1 MSVII
6 LMKDEQLS
14 RTEIGKR
21 DKLRRI
27 REASRALFLSRG
39 YDDATIREIARM
51 ADVAQGT
58 LFLYAASKRDLLFM
72 LYNDIIEAAAAES
85 LAVPHGELS
94 LAEGLMRIALANVQA
109 YTDDIA
115 IARLGLVNLNLYD
128 NSDQA
133 SRFMRLHGAVTD
145 LVTRLLQAGR
155 EDGQLRQDFDVA
167 LTAGMV
173 VSVMVEM
180 LKTYIRS
187 GIPDIARMMR
197 DTHGQIAVILRGLG
211 AGPEALEIR
220 DARIL
225 GWLASP
231 VHDPAKA

>member
-1 MSVII
+1 MSTVIP
-6 LMKDEQLS
+6 MKHEQLS

-39 YDDATIREIARM
+39 YEEATIREIARL
-51 ADVAQGT
+51 AEVAQGT

-85 LAVPHGELS
+85 LAVPHAELS
-94 LAEGLMRIALANVQA
+94 LAEALMHIALANVQA
-109 YTDDIA
+109 YTADIA

-128 NSDQA
+128 DSDQA
-133 SRFMRLHGAVTD
+133 SRFVALHGTVTD
-145 LVTRLLQAGR
+145 LVARLLRKGR
-155 EDGQLRQDFDVA
+155 EDGRLSADFDVG
-167 LTAGMV
+167 LIAGMV
-173 VSVMVEM
+173 ISVMVEG
-180 LKTYIRS
+180 LKTYLRADL
-187 GIPDIARMMR
+187 PDIARMMR

-211 AGPEALEIR
+211 AGPETLVIR
-220 DARIL
+220 DQRIA

-231 VHDPAKA
+231 RPGGA

>member
-1 MSVII
+1 MSTVIP
-6 LMKDEQLS
+6 MKHEQLS

-39 YDDATIREIARM
+39 YEEATIREIARL
-51 ADVAQGT
+51 AEVAQGT

-85 LAVPHGELS
+85 LAVPHAELS
-94 LAEGLMRIALANVQA
+94 LAEALMHIALANVQA
-109 YTDDIA
+109 YTADIA

-128 NSDQA
+128 DSDQA
-133 SRFMRLHGAVTD
+133 SRFVALHGTVTD
-145 LVTRLLQAGR
+145 LVARLLREGR
-155 EDGQLRQDFDVA
+155 DDGRLSADFDVG
-167 LTAGMV
+167 LIAGMV
-173 VSVMVEM
+173 ISVMVEG
-180 LKTYIRS
+180 LKTYLRADL
-187 GIPDIARMMR
+187 PDIARMMR

-211 AGPEALEIR
+211 AGPETLVIR
-220 DARIL
+220 DQRIA

-231 VHDPAKA
+231 RPGGA

>member
-1 MSVII
+1 MSTII
-6 LMKDEQLS
+6 PMKHEQLS

-39 YDDATIREIARM
+39 YEEATIREIARL
-51 ADVAQGT
+51 AEVAQGT

-85 LAVPHGELS
+85 LAVPHAELS
-94 LAEGLMRIALANVQA
+94 LAEALMHIALANVQA
-109 YTDDIA
+109 YTADIA

-128 NSDQA
+128 DSDQA
-133 SRFMRLHGAVTD
+133 SRFVALHGTVTD
-145 LVTRLLQAGR
+145 LVARLLRKGR
-155 EDGQLRQDFDVA
+155 EDGRLSADFDVG
-167 LTAGMV
+167 LIAGMV
-173 VSVMVEM
+173 ISVMVEG
-180 LKTYIRS
+180 LKTYLRADL
-187 GIPDIARMMR
+187 PDIARMMR

-211 AGPEALEIR
+211 AGPETLVIR
-220 DARIL
+220 DQRIA

-231 VHDPAKA
+231 RPEGA